1 MKPLVSIIIPTLD
14 EAHMILPTL
23 DAVAANGT
31 PHDVI
36 VVDGGSSDRTDELV
50 QQRSASL
57 IRATERSRAIQMN
70 EGRRLAKGEALLFLH
85 ADTLIARVAL
95 ARITN
100 ALRDRQIAGG
110 AVARRYASRSLFLR
124 TTCLLAELRG

>member
-50 QQRSASL
+50 QQRSARL
-57 IRATERSRAIQMN
+57 IRATERSPGDPD
-70 EGRRLAKGEALLFLH
+70 E
-85 ADTLIARVAL
+85 
-95 ARITN
+95 
-100 ALRDRQIAGG
+100 
-110 AVARRYASRSLFLR
+110 
-124 TTCLLAELRG
+124 